1 LALTNGA
8 SLHGLAID
16 YDQATP
22 TTTNA
27 PAVSVEGV
35 GITLSS
41 LQILNPYDGITC
53 PPPDQPGRARY
64 SDILIL
70 QPADVGIAIS
80 KCYDF
85 VQYRHIEVRC
95 PGAMSAGAAF
105 RFGRVD
111 EGGYVGLVA
120 SNCATGFEFF
130 EDYDSGGGTFTGGF
144 AGCSAIACGT
154 AISAVGDHKI
164 KISGGSFSAQN
175 YGAVINGT
183 NAEVI
188 ITGGN
193 WQAAG
198 NQAVQVIQAANVI
211 VDAGMFSRPAPVAN
225 PLVQIENCTT
235 VTVKDC
241 QFLPGSTGLELDNEV
256 QRAVIVGNS
265 FEDGGVTNG
274 MTSGKF
280 VGAANL
286 ITASPPAGLLATAGN
301 GQLTLSWTAPL
312 GATSYNLKRSLVSGG
327 PYSTIATLTVTN
339 YTDTGL
345 TNGTIY
351 YYVVSA
357 VRTGGESAN
366 SSEVSATP
374 QIPAPA
380 APANLTATPGN
391 AQVVLTWTALL
402 GATHYNVKQALS
414 SCGPFTTIASTGLN
428 NYTNTDLTN
437 GVVYYYVVS
446 ALNVGGES
454 TNSAVA
460 AATPQSPLTAVPTA
474 LTATAGNQQVIL
486 YWNAATG
493 ATGYYLKRALVS
505 GGPYAVIAQPASPG
519 WNDLI
524 VANYT
529 TYFYVVSAVN
539 EAGQSANSA
548 EVRVTPQPSVAL
560 GAAFAGGGNQL
571 LLSWPA
577 WATNYNVYAATNL
590 LPPVVWQIVTNL
602 PQTNNRIF
610 LLSLPVTGNAQQFF
624 RLFGP

>member
-1 LALTNGA
+1 
-8 SLHGLAID
+8 
-16 YDQATP
+16 
-22 TTTNA
+22 
-27 PAVSVEGV
+27 
-35 GITLSS
+35 
-41 LQILNPYDGITC
+41 
-53 PPPDQPGRARY
+53 
-64 SDILIL
+64 
-70 QPADVGIAIS
+70 
-80 KCYDF
+80 
-85 VQYRHIEVRC
+85 
-95 PGAMSAGAAF
+95 
-105 RFGRVD
+105 
-111 EGGYVGLVA
+111 
-120 SNCATGFEFF
+120 
-130 EDYDSGGGTFTGGF
+130 
-144 AGCSAIACGT
+144 
-154 AISAVGDHKI
+154 
-164 KISGGSFSAQN
+164 
-175 YGAVINGT
+175 
-183 NAEVI
+183 
-188 ITGGN
+188 
-193 WQAAG
+193 
-198 NQAVQVIQAANVI
+198 
-211 VDAGMFSRPAPVAN
+211 
-225 PLVQIENCTT
+225 
-235 VTVKDC
+235 
-241 QFLPGSTGLELDNEV
+241 
-256 QRAVIVGNS
+256 
-265 FEDGGVTNG
+265 
-274 MTSGKF
+274 
-280 VGAANL
+280 
-286 ITASPPAGLLATAGN
+286 
-301 GQLTLSWTAPL
+301 LTLSWTAPL